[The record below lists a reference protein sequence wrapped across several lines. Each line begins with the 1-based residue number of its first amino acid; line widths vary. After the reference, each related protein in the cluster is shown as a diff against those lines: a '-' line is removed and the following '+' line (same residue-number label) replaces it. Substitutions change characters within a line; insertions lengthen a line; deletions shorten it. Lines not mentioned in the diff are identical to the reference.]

1 MVISWGSEWFCN
13 WPSGTNNTISAAGT
27 LFLEESF
34 SISLILQQCLFP
46 SLYLVYSPLTC
57 THAHTHACSNTC
69 TRTHT
74 HTAHAVSVLSWESE
88 QVSISLDNCL
98 VSGHFTHWLLV
109 ILSYLSL
116 SAHARGSNTYQ
127 SLETLFSLLKYY
139 AALPWEVI
147 PMNPFGLRS
156 RSQLAEHLQS
166 ATRGSGSKHGSL
178 VQSPVTIGQLLPFI
192 LTYWWND
199 VMVLTVP
206 NQSCVK
212 DGDGSKHSMGL

>member
-1 MVISWGSEWFCN
+1 MVLSWGSEWCCN
-13 WPSGTNNTISAAGT
+13 WPSGTSNTISAAGT
-27 LFLEESF
+27 LFLEDSF

-46 SLYLVYSPLTC
+46 SLYLVYSPLMC
-57 THAHTHACSNTC
+57 THAHTH
-69 TRTHT
+69 THT
-74 HTAHAVSVLSWESE
+74 LPTAVSVLSWESE

-98 VSGHFTHWLLV
+98 VSGHFTHWLLI

-127 SLETLFSLLKYY
+127 SLETLFSLLKCY

-156 RSQLAEHLQS
+156 CSQLVEHPQS

-178 VQSPVTIGQLLPFI
+178 VQSRVTIGQLLPFI

-212 DGDGSKHSMGL
+212 DGDGSKHSRGL